1 MQWYKFHHRKYIVDK
16 KSIIPRYR
24 KKDTII
30 GSPDQVNLT
39 QIWGENNSADFL
51 SQKIIDAQGTEPLF
65 CSDAQIQ
72 LESLNGKKDTILPFR
87 QLKWL

>member
-30 GSPDQVNLT
+30 GSPDQVDLT

-51 SQKIIDAQGTEPLF
+51 SQKTIVQGTEPLF

-72 LESLNGKKDTILPFR
+72 LERLKRKKRTILRFR
-87 QLKWL
+87 QMNWL